1 LDDRALAD
9 RLVNYADALVAVSFV
24 GMSGLSIA
32 LADPDVR
39 CSLIRGVTPVAVA
52 NLVSAGIVSI
62 LLVILRS
69 WEFDLRSPAPPS
81 PKSARYA
88 RRLHIARFIIVWIS
102 AAAAVAT
109 LLAATRDPACGV

>member
-1 LDDRALAD
+1 MDDRALAD

-39 CSLIRGVTPVAVA
+39 CSLTRGVTPVAVA
-52 NLVSAGIVSI
+52 NLVSAAVVSL
-62 LLVILRS
+62 LLVILKG
-69 WEFDLRSPAPPS
+69 WESDLRSPTPPS
-81 PKSARYA
+81 PKSARYS

-102 AAAAVAT
+102 AATAVAT
-109 LLAATRDPACGV
+109 LVAATGDPACGL